1 VEKHLDK
8 EEEAKDDKHGYG
20 KDGPGGQQAFL
31 LVPHGVE
38 EEQTELLYEQ
48 GDDDT
53 VDGTAVDVLVDL
65 GTLVGKVDVVPVHS
79 VLHDQVEETEGG
91 DQGTDDR
98 VGDGEGEDK
107 ENPAVV
113 DPEWKLVDDRLPHRT
128 DFSL

>member
-1 VEKHLDK
+1 MEKHLDK
-8 EEEAKDDKHGYG
+8 EEEAKDDKHGDG

-53 VDGTAVDVLVDL
+53 VDGTAVDVLVNL
-65 GTLVGKVDVVPVHS
+65 GSLVGKVDVVPVHP

-98 VGDGEGEDK
+98 VGDSEGEHE

-113 DPEWKLVDDRLPHRT
+113 DPKWKLVDDRLPH
-128 DFSL
+128 